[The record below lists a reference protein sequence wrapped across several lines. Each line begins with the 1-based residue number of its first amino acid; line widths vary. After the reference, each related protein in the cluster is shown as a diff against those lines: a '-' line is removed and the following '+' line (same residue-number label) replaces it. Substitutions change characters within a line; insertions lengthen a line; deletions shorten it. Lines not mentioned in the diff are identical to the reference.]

1 MAQQMAR
8 LTAPRTST
16 STGKSETKHMG
27 SSARTAGLGRLK
39 GKVALVTGG
48 GSGIGGGISRV
59 FAREGAAVTVG
70 EIDPTIGNRAAA
82 EIRGDGGRAMFVQTD
97 VSKDDEIRAA
107 IDRTVEEF
115 GGIDILVNN
124 AGVGIAK
131 TVEES
136 AVEEWERLIGINVR
150 SVFLTIKYVIP
161 HMRARGGGSIINIG
175 SLFALRAGPSYAIYH
190 ATKGALRSLT
200 KSTALAHAAEGIRV
214 NVVHPGLIETPA
226 STRDMAAQKIAAANI
241 GPMGRWGQ
249 PEEVGYGCL
258 FLASDESKFIT
269 GIDLPV
275 DGGLSA

>member
-1 MAQQMAR
+1 
-8 LTAPRTST
+8 
-16 STGKSETKHMG
+16 MG
-27 SSARTAGLGRLK
+27 SSARAPATGLGRLQ
-39 GKVALVTGG
+39 GKVAIVTGG

-59 FAREGAAVTVG
+59 FAREGAAVAIAEV
-70 EIDPTIGNRAAA
+70 DAAIGNEAVA
-82 EIRGDGGRAMFVQTD
+82 EIRAHGGRAIFVKTD
-97 VSKDDEIRAA
+97 VSKEDEIRAA

-115 GGIDILVNN
+115 GGINILVNN

-136 AVEEWERLIGINVR
+136 SIGEWERLIGINVR
-150 SVFLTIKYVIP
+150 SAFLTIQYAIP

-175 SLFALRAGPSYAIYH
+175 SLFALRAAPTYAIYH

-226 STRDMAAQKIAAANI
+226 STRDMAAQNIATANI

-249 PEEVGYGCL
+249 PEEVAYACL
-258 FLASDESKFIT
+258 FLACDESKFVT
-269 GIDLPV
+269 GIDFPV

>member
-1 MAQQMAR
+1 
-8 LTAPRTST
+8 
-16 STGKSETKHMG
+16 MG

-59 FAREGAAVTVG
+59 FAREGAAVTVA
-70 EIDPTIGNRAAA
+70 EIDPAIGNRAAA

-97 VSKDDEIRAA
+97 ISKDDEIRAA

-131 TVEES
+131 TVEQS

-258 FLASDESKFIT
+258 FLASDEAKFIT